1 MSRRTASELYPK
13 LLTFSHATAYYD
25 SITPVRGHRDSPA
38 RPLAKGKRTICAW
51 RILPTPDGIA
61 CMNGNHAVITY
72 HRSGWV
78 WITPTT
84 FTTQDISIIR
94 AVAPVDTV
102 KWDYRKNCLIVRAN
116 DTTYICD
123 ARDPHGI
130 MLPPLDPPNTSLHPL
145 A

>member
-1 MSRRTASELYPK
+1 MPRRTTAELYPK

-38 RPLAKGKRTICAW
+38 RPLAKGKRTTCAW
-51 RILPTPDGIA
+51 RITPTAVGIA

-72 HRSGWV
+72 YKSGWV
-78 WITPTT
+78 HITPTE
-84 FTTQDISIIR
+84 FATQDTAIIR
-94 AVAPVDTV
+94 AIAPVDTV

-116 DTTYICD
+116 NIAYTCQAGD
-123 ARDPHGI
+123 RNGI
-130 MLPPLDPPNTSLHPL
+130 WLPPHDASDPLHPL